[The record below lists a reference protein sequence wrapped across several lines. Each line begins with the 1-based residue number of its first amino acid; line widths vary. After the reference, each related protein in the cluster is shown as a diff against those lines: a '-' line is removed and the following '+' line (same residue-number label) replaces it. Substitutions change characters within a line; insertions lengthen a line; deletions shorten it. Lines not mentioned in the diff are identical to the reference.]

1 MTTSPAT
8 VWLNNGR
15 IALFKEILV
24 SHNLD
29 VEEDK
34 LLAFDDWLRLFN
46 VPFVKSL
53 GFVPLIE
60 NCIAILEYTR
70 RSSFELPSAIVAL
83 RYVVRLATKV
93 MLLFRFPSLSIKDG
107 FGSNKE

>member
-29 VEEDK
+29 VVEDK
-34 LLAFDDWLRLFN
+34 LLAFDDWLGYLMFHLLN
-46 VPFVKSL
+46 HQ
-53 GFVPLIE
+53 
-60 NCIAILEYTR
+60 
-70 RSSFELPSAIVAL
+70 AL
-83 RYVVRLATKV
+83 YH
-93 MLLFRFPSLSIKDG
+93 
-107 FGSNKE
+107 